1 MGRINRLDQDEVL
14 TVRTYKTVPG
24 AQIAWANT
32 YELIVDD
39 PSQDANEVTTRLN
52 NLRNAFVTL
61 ERGLLNV
68 AYTLDRII
76 ISSYV
81 ADSRPYDPYT
91 FASFT
96 VSLPGQ
102 FSSPG
107 NPLVPLQLCV
117 LVKRLTNFGRQGN
130 ILYRGI
136 VTRNETTVTPS
147 GTVVSA
153 ARVSAIETALNTFLN
168 AIRQLGF
175 DLVMAR
181 GQDQVEIGTLRRV
194 SALEVKQDMRFKK
207 LNNRYFDKVRNPN

>member
-1 MGRINRLDQDEVL
+1 MGRINRLDEDEVL

-39 PSQDANEVTTRLN
+39 ESQDVNEVTTRLG

-68 AYTLDRII
+68 SYTLDRII

-81 ADSRPYDPYT
+81 ADSQPYDPFT
-91 FASFT
+91 F
-96 VSLPGQ
+96 VSETIGLPGQ
-102 FSSPG
+102 FTSGS

-136 VTRNETTVTPS
+136 VTRNETTVTPT
-147 GTVVSA
+147 GTIVSS
-153 ARVSAIETALNTFLN
+153 ARITAIENALNTFLN
-168 AIRQLGF
+168 TIRQLGF

-181 GQDQVEIGTLRRV
+181 GREQVEIGTLRRV
-194 SALEVKQDMRFKK
+194 VRLEAKPDMRFKK
-207 LNNRYFDKVRNPN
+207 LNNRYFDRVRNSN

>member
-14 TVRTYKTVPG
+14 TVRTYKVVPG

-32 YELIVDD
+32 YELIVDN
-39 PSQDANEVTTRLN
+39 PSQDVNEVTTRLN

-68 AYTLDRII
+68 AYTLDRVI

-81 ADSRPYDPYT
+81 ADSQPYDPFT
-91 FASFT
+91 FVSYT

-102 FSSPG
+102 FTSGS

-117 LVKRLTNFGRQGN
+117 LAKRLVAFGRQGN
-130 ILYRGI
+130 LLYRGI
-136 VTRNETTVTPS
+136 VTRNETTVTPT
-147 GTVVSA
+147 GTVISA
-153 ARVSAIETALNTFLN
+153 ARVTAIETALNNFLN

-181 GQDQVEIGTLRRV
+181 GVQQVEVGTLRRV
-194 SALEVKQDMRFKK
+194 TGLEVKQDMRFKK
-207 LNNRYFDKVRNPN
+207 LNNRYFDKVRNQN

>member
-1 MGRINRLDQDEVL
+1 MGRINRLEEDEVL

-32 YELIVDD
+32 YELIVDN
-39 PSQDANEVTTRLN
+39 PSQDVTEVTTRLN
-52 NLRNAFVTL
+52 NLRNAFITL
-61 ERGLLNV
+61 ERGLLNA

-81 ADSRPYDPYT
+81 ADSQPYDPFT
-91 FASFT
+91 FVSYT

-102 FSSPG
+102 FTSGS

-117 LVKRLTNFGRQGN
+117 LAKRLTNFGRQGSL
-130 ILYRGI
+130 LYRGI
-136 VTRNETTVTPS
+136 VTRNETTVTPT
-147 GTVVSA
+147 GTVISA
-153 ARVSAIETALNTFLN
+153 ARVTAIENALNNFLT

-181 GQDQVEIGTLRRV
+181 GREQVEIGTLRRV
-194 SALEVKQDMRFKK
+194 VGIEVKQDMRFKK
-207 LNNRYFDKVRNPN
+207 LNNRYFDKVRNQN

>member
-1 MGRINRLDQDEVL
+1 MSRINRLDLDEVL

-32 YELIVDD
+32 YELIVDN
-39 PSQDANEVTTRLN
+39 PSQDVTEVTNRLN
-52 NLRNAFVTL
+52 NLRDVFVTL

-81 ADSRPYDPYT
+81 ADSRPYDPFT
-91 FASFT
+91 FASYT
-96 VSLPGQ
+96 ISLPGQ
-102 FSSPG
+102 FTSGS

-136 VTRNETTVTPS
+136 VTRNETTVTPT

-153 ARVSAIETALNTFLN
+153 ARINAIETALNTFLN

-181 GQDQVEIGTLRRV
+181 GTQQVEVGTLRRV
-194 SALEVKQDMRFKK
+194 RALEAKQDMRFKK
-207 LNNRYFDKVRNPN
+207 LNNRYFDRVRNPN

>member
-39 PSQDANEVTTRLN
+39 PSQDVNEVTTKLN

-68 AYTLDRII
+68 SYTLDRII

-81 ADSRPYDPYT
+81 ADSQPYDPFT
-91 FASFT
+91 FVSYT

-117 LVKRLTNFGRQGN
+117 LAKRLVGFGRQGN

-136 VTRNETTVTPS
+136 VTRNETTVTPT
-147 GTVVSA
+147 GTVISA
-153 ARVSAIETALNTFLN
+153 ARVTAIETALNNFLN

-181 GQDQVEIGTLRRV
+181 GVQQVEVGTLRRV
-194 SALEVKQDMRFKK
+194 TGLEVKQDMRFKK
-207 LNNRYFDKVRNPN
+207 LNNRYFDKVRNQN